1 MTVTAI
7 DTYQSAALAIR
18 PGQEMWTDKQRAAL
32 TALGIKG
39 ASNADLAVFMHYCQK
54 TGLDPF
60 SKQIYL
66 IGRRTKVV
74 EYIDGRKVEN
84 WVDKQTIQVGID
96 GFRVIRDRVAERHG
110 VTVEYED
117 TIWYDRDGGEHR
129 VWLREDEPAG
139 CVVTVIKDGHR
150 YPGAL
155 RFNSYA
161 ARQRDTGELT
171 GQWKTMPDHMIEKCA
186 EAFALRRAF
195 PHDLGGIYLED
206 EMPQQEPGAPA
217 VIRQRGRV
225 TVAEV
230 IDPQDPPAVNGN
242 GHAPDAASAANVP
255 PAAPA
260 ESAAETLSAEPG
272 SVLPQQAGQL
282 ASIYQNR
289 FGFKR
294 AEIDQIIKV
303 SEQIAGRE
311 LTGPNDGRSHANL
324 SAAEARKLIDTLES
338 IGDRDELTAVLLS
351 GDAGSGETA

>member
-7 DTYQSAALAIR
+7 DTYQQSAALAIR
-18 PGQEMWTDKQRAAL
+18 PGQEMWTDKQKAAL
-32 TALGIKG
+32 AVLGIRD
-39 ASNADLAVFMHYCQK
+39 ASSADLAVFMHVSQR

-60 SKQIYL
+60 SKQIYM
-66 IGRRTKVV
+66 IARRVK
-74 EYIDGRKVEN
+74 ERGE
-84 WVDKQTIQVGID
+84 WVDKWTIQTGID
-96 GFRVIRDRVAERHG
+96 GFRVIRDRVAERQG

-117 TIWYDRDGGEHR
+117 TIWYDRDGGEHK

-139 CVVTVIKDGHR
+139 CVVTVIKDGRR

-171 GQWKTMPDHMIEKCA
+171 GQWKTMPDHMIEKCC

-195 PHDLGGIYLED
+195 PHDLGGVGLED

-230 IDPQDPPAVNGN
+230 IDSQPAPAENGN
-242 GHAPDAASAANVP
+242 GHAPDATSAAGQ
-255 PAAPA
+255 PA
-260 ESAAETLSAEPG
+260 EAMSVEQGSA
-272 SVLPQQAGQL
+272 LPQQIGQL
-282 ASIYQNR
+282 QSLYQNK

-294 AEIDQIIKV
+294 AELEQTIIASRQII
-303 SEQIAGRE
+303 GRD
-311 LTGPNDGRSHANL
+311 LTGPHDGQVHANL
-324 SAAEARKLIDTLES
+324 SAAEARKLIDTLDS
-338 IGDRDELTAVLLS
+338 IKDREALIAHLAVGQLPVEDPPEDVWPEGGGTA
-351 GDAGSGETA
+351 

>member
-7 DTYQSAALAIR
+7 DTYQQSAALAIR

-32 TALGIKG
+32 SVLGIRD
-39 ASNADLAVFMHYCQK
+39 ASNADLAVFMHVSQR

-60 SKQIYL
+60 SKQIYM
-66 IGRRTKVV
+66 IKRRVK
-74 EYIDGRKVEN
+74 EDGQWIDK
-84 WVDKQTIQVGID
+84 WTIQTGID
-96 GFRVIRDRVAERHG
+96 GFRVIRDRVAERQG

-117 TIWYDRDGGEHR
+117 TIWYDRDGGEHK

-139 CVVTVIKDGHR
+139 CVVTVVKDGRR

-171 GQWKTMPDHMIEKCA
+171 GQWKTMPDHMIEKCC

-195 PHDLGGIYLED
+195 PHDLGGVQLED
-206 EMPQQEPGAPA
+206 ETPPQEPGAPA

-230 IDPQDPPAVNGN
+230 IDSQPA
-242 GHAPDAASAANVP
+242 AAANGDSHVTDA
-255 PAAPA
+255 PAAGVTA
-260 ESAAETLSAEPG
+260 EAVSAEPG
-272 SVLPQQAGQL
+272 SAQPQQIGQL
-282 ASIYQNR
+282 QSLYQNK

-294 AEIDQIIKV
+294 AELEQTIV
-303 SEQIAGRE
+303 ASEQIVGRD
-311 LTGPNDGRSHANL
+311 LTGPHDGQLHANL
-324 SAAEARKLIDTLES
+324 SAAEAQKLIDTLEG
-338 IGDRDELTAVLLS
+338 IAGRDELIALLAEPAA
-351 GDAGSGETA
+351 GDDGQP